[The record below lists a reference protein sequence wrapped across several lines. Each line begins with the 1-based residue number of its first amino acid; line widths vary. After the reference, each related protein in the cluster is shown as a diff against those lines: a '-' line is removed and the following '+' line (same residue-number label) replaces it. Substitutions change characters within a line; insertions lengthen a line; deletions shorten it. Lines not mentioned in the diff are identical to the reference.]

1 MGRSISNYQ
10 LKSLLFFLLF
20 SLVLCLSSSQESQPL
35 ICNLR
40 FLEHLDLSN
49 NQFHGVIP
57 SCLVN
62 FSENL
67 LVLNL
72 QGNNFSGTIPQTFR
86 QASKLRTL
94 DVSNNKLH
102 GELPR
107 SLANCTNL
115 EILNVGH
122 NSIVDVF
129 PYWLENLPQLK
140 ILVLKDNRFHGPIA
154 EPRKRSVFT
163 KLHII
168 DVSHNNFTGTLP
180 SKYFEK
186 WNSMMKA
193 DEDATQSRYMGDNG
207 GYYFDSMTITYKGR
221 DMVFVR
227 ILTIFKAV
235 DFSHNKFHG
244 NIPTSI
250 GRLKALIFLNF
261 SGNGLSGSIPLT
273 LENITE
279 LESLDLSKNNLSSEI
294 PQQLTSLTFLS
305 GFDVSQ
311 NNLTGLIPQGQQFAT
326 FSNTSYEGNP
336 GLCGFPLSKK
346 CGENKVVESPFLQ
359 SRKYELDGFGW
370 EVVFMGYG
378 CGVVL
383 GLAIGSCMTQRKE
396 EWIARIFSVKMR
408 QQGKKTKKVAA
419 TWRKMTHSKPST
431 SW

>member
-140 ILVLKDNRFHGPIA
+140 ILVMKDNGFHGPIA

-261 SGNGLSGSIPLT
+261 SGNG
-273 LENITE
+273 
-279 LESLDLSKNNLSSEI
+279 
-294 PQQLTSLTFLS
+294 LS

>member
-140 ILVLKDNRFHGPIA
+140 ILVLKDNGFHGPIA

-186 WNSMMKA
+186 WNSMMRA

-221 DMVFVR
+221 EMVFVR

-261 SGNGLSGSIPLT
+261 SGNG
-273 LENITE
+273 
-279 LESLDLSKNNLSSEI
+279 
-294 PQQLTSLTFLS
+294 LS

-359 SRKYELDGFGW
+359 SPKHELDDFGW

-378 CGVVL
+378 FGVVL

-396 EWIARIFSVKMR
+396 EWIARIFSVKIH
-408 QQGKKTKKVAA
+408 QQGKKTKKSAA
-419 TWRKMTHSKPST
+419 TGRKMTHSKPST